1 MRKQI
6 KHAMNT
12 VLMKTLSHRL
22 IHNQLVVDTD
32 FDVWKKLKQQ
42 GFKPHCLVDVG
53 AAQGLWTGKIIDI
66 YPESRYLMI
75 DPLAENEQYLRKIT
89 EECSNI
95 HYWLGAA
102 GRQLGELEM
111 NVHGDQSSM
120 FSSEWRGAIRHVPM
134 RTLDELVKE
143 FIGCSVDGL
152 KLDVQGAELE
162 VLAGASETLKTC
174 RVAQVEVS
182 FRRGYEKAPL
192 AHEIISFFAAR
203 GFRIFDIV
211 SLFKREDRALL
222 QADLFFVSDEEL
234 FKPETWK
241 M

>member
-1 MRKQI
+1 
-6 KHAMNT
+6 MNA
-12 VLMKTLSHRL
+12 VLNKILSHRL
-22 IHNQLVVDTD
+22 VHNRLTVDSD
-32 FDVWKKLKQQ
+32 IDVWKSLKEH
-42 GFKPHCLVDVG
+42 GFTPRCFVDVG
-53 AAQGLWTGKIIDI
+53 AAVGSWTKEMLVV
-66 YPESRYLMI
+66 YPESQYLMI
-75 DPLAENEQYLRKIT
+75 DPLAENEQSLRGIIET
-89 EECSNI
+89 RSNV

-102 GRQLGELEM
+102 GRQSGELEM

-120 FSSEWRGAIRHVPM
+120 FSSEWRGASRHVPM
-134 RTLDELVKE
+134 RTLDDLVKE
-143 FIGCSVDGL
+143 FIGFSVDGL

-162 VLAGASETLKTC
+162 VLAGASETLRTC

-192 AHEIISFFAAR
+192 AHEIISFFATR

-211 SLFKREDRALL
+211 SLLKRDDRALL

-241 M
+241 T